1 MKLLS
6 LYASNFK
13 KLKFEVPIEFKEGL
27 TLISGLNEAGK
38 SSILDA
44 ILFALFARVTRPP
57 GKTRNEDIIAYNTNE
72 ATVILDLEV
81 ESRRYRVTRQ
91 IYRTKASKARL
102 DEVLPDNQL
111 KPVAVEVKRV
121 TEEIE
126 KILGGITFDEIVS
139 SNVVAQKDLNRLVQL
154 RSDARKK
161 VINVFLN
168 LDSFNVVLDELNEER
183 KELEGTGISRPGL
196 VNIEK
201 QRLETLREEL
211 KESRRRGLE
220 IDKLEDENKRKAEA
234 LIDLRKDYDRLKQ
247 LQEQLTEY
255 DEALRKK
262 NDLETKLDFSQKELK
277 TFEDQVSY
285 SNNQISAYS
294 KNLENYAELS
304 EVETS
309 LDQVKG
315 KIDSIRQHEAE
326 IRDAEQRQKDLSG
339 EVTSLKSELGDFDY
353 QKLQKLRQSKT
364 RVKPFAVGTAAAFGL
379 AFVVFII
386 GFPIPA
392 VALAVLGAV
401 SLAFL
406 IREING
412 TTKLA
417 VMERLAAK
425 SDLLESKN
433 KDLQIASAS
442 LDLAKSQKS
451 SIENDVL
458 VVCSG
463 ITRYGSIFE
472 TAKQQGGAVAVA
484 EAMMA
489 QAQRERREADKL
501 TQSVQT
507 LKNQLNQTIKRFDL
521 SSHTQRVREL
531 NEQLVNF
538 VLPPLPP
545 SIEFSDRLL
554 RNTIQEKEG
563 VAQNVSKSTTEIDS
577 NKTRIDED
585 RKYLE
590 DHADIESKVRDQEKK
605 VQGLEHKIRVVKS
618 AIEATEKTSESLSNR
633 VKPGVER
640 YMAHVLPAITSGR
653 YKAVRLDQDYNLE
666 VWDPEAGE
674 FMSKDVFSGGTE
686 DQMLLA
692 LRLSF
697 AQALLPEVY
706 GRKPEF
712 LFLDEPLGSSDE
724 VRRTGILEFLE
735 TGLRDS
741 FKQIFLISH
750 VGGLEQEIPNII
762 KLEDGKVVNISPSGY
777 L

>member
-1 MKLLS
+1 M
-6 LYASNFK
+6 
-13 KLKFEVPIEFKEGL
+13 
-27 TLISGLNEAGK
+27 
-38 SSILDA
+38 
-44 ILFALFARVTRPP
+44 
-57 GKTRNEDIIAYNTNE
+57 
-72 ATVILDLEV
+72 
-81 ESRRYRVTRQ
+81 
-91 IYRTKASKARL
+91 
-102 DEVLPDNQL
+102 
-111 KPVAVEVKRV
+111 
-121 TEEIE
+121 
-126 KILGGITFDEIVS
+126 
-139 SNVVAQKDLNRLVQL
+139 
-154 RSDARKK
+154 
-161 VINVFLN
+161 
-168 LDSFNVVLDELNEER
+168 
-183 KELEGTGISRPGL
+183 
-196 VNIEK
+196 
-201 QRLETLREEL
+201 
-211 KESRRRGLE
+211 
-220 IDKLEDENKRKAEA
+220 
-234 LIDLRKDYDRLKQ
+234 
-247 LQEQLTEY
+247 TEY
-255 DEALRKK
+255 DEARRKK

-294 KNLENYAELS
+294 KNLENYAGLS

-315 KIDSIRQHEAE
+315 KIDSIQQHEAE

-339 EVTSLKSELGDFDY
+339 EVTSLKIELGDFDY

-386 GFPIPA
+386 GFLGPA

-406 IREING
+406 IREIDG

-458 VVCSG
+458 IVCSG
-463 ITRYGSIFE
+463 ITRYGSIFQ

-489 QAQRERREADKL
+489 QAQSERREADKL

-507 LKNQLNQTIKRFDL
+507 LRNQLNQTIKRFDL

-577 NKTRIDED
+577 NITRINED

-590 DHADIESKVRDQEKK
+590 GHADIESKVSDQEKK
-605 VQGLEHKIRVVKS
+605 VQGLEHRIRVVKS

-762 KLEDGKVVNISPSGY
+762 KLEDGKVVNISRSGY

>member
-44 ILFALFARVTRPP
+44 ILYALFARVTRPP

-72 ATVILDLEV
+72 TTVILDLEV
-81 ESRRYRVTRQ
+81 EGRRYRVTRQ

-168 LDSFNVVLDELNEER
+168 LDSFNVVLEELNEER

-201 QRLETLREEL
+201 QRLDGLRKEL
-211 KESRRRGLE
+211 EESRRRGLE
-220 IDKLEDENKRKAEA
+220 IDKLEDENKRKAET

-247 LQEQLTEY
+247 IQEQLTEY
-255 DEALRKK
+255 GEVLRKK
-262 NDLETKLDFSQKELK
+262 NDLKTNLDFTQKELK
-277 TFEDQVSY
+277 TFEDQVSDFEK
-285 SNNQISAYS
+285 QIMAFS
-294 KNLENYAELS
+294 KNLENYAGLS
-304 EVETS
+304 DVETS
-309 LDQVKG
+309 LDQVKE
-315 KIDSIRQHEAE
+315 KVESIRQHEAE
-326 IRDAEQRQKDLSG
+326 IRDAQERQKDLSD
-339 EVTSLKSELGDFDY
+339 EVSLLKSEIGDFDY
-353 QKLQKLRQSKT
+353 QKLQRLRQSRN
-364 RVKPFAVGTAAAFGL
+364 RVRPFVAGTVLAFGL
-379 AFVVFII
+379 AFIIFII
-386 GFPIPA
+386 GFLIPA

-406 IREING
+406 IREISG

-417 VMERLAAK
+417 AMERLASK

-433 KDLQIASAS
+433 KDLQTSSAS
-442 LDLAKSQKS
+442 LDLAKSQKL
-451 SIENDVL
+451 SIENAVL
-458 VVCSG
+458 AICSAIG
-463 ITRYGSIFE
+463 RYGSIFE
-472 TAKQQGGAVAVA
+472 TAKQQGATAVA

-489 QAQRERREADKL
+489 QVKSERREADKL

-507 LKNQLNQTIKRFDL
+507 LNSQMEQTKQRFDL
-521 SSHTQRVREL
+521 SSHTQRAEDL
-531 NEQLVNF
+531 NDRLASIIF
-538 VLPPLPP
+538 PPLPP
-545 SIEFSDRLL
+545 SIEFSDQLL

-563 VAQNVSKSTTEIDS
+563 VAQNVRQSTTEIDS
-577 NKTRIDED
+577 NKGRITED

-605 VQGLEHKIRVVKS
+605 VQELEHKIRVVKS
-618 AIEATEKTSESLSNR
+618 AIDATEKTSESLSNR

-724 VRRTGILEFLE
+724 VRRSGILEFLE

-750 VGGLEQEIPNII
+750 VGGLEEEIPHTI
-762 KLEDGKVVNISPSGY
+762 KLEDGKVVNVSPSGY

>member
-1 MKLLS
+1 VKLLS

-13 KLKFEVPIEFKEGL
+13 KLKFEVPTEFKEGL

-72 ATVILDLEV
+72 ATVRLDLEV

-168 LDSFNVVLDELNEER
+168 LDSFNVVLEELNDER

-201 QRLETLREEL
+201 QRLDALREEL
-211 KESRRRGLE
+211 EESRRRGVE

-234 LIDLRKDYDRLKQ
+234 LIDLGKEYGRLKL

-255 DEALRKK
+255 DESMRKK
-262 NDLETKLDFSQKELK
+262 NDLETKLEFSQKELK
-277 TFEDQVSY
+277 TFEDNVSFLD
-285 SNNQISAYS
+285 NQISANS

-304 EVETS
+304 AIETS

-326 IRDAEQRQKDLSG
+326 IRDAQQRQKDLSG
-339 EVTSLKSELGDFDY
+339 EVSLLKTELGDFDY
-353 QKLQKLRQSKT
+353 QKLQKLRQSKN
-364 RVKPFAVGTAAAFGL
+364 RVRPFAVGTAAAFGL
-379 AFVVFII
+379 AFVAFLI
-386 GFPIPA
+386 GFLIPA
-392 VALAVLGAV
+392 VALAVLGAL

-406 IREING
+406 IREISG

-417 VMERLAAK
+417 VMERLAK
-425 SDLLESKN
+425 RSDLLESKN

-451 SIENDVL
+451 SIENDLL
-458 VVCSG
+458 VACTS
-463 ITRYGSIFE
+463 ISRYGSILE
-472 TAKQQGGAVAVA
+472 TAKQQRAVSVA
-484 EAMMA
+484 EAMMG
-489 QAQRERREADKL
+489 QVQSERREADKL
-501 TQSVQT
+501 TQSVQA
-507 LKNQLNQTIKRFDL
+507 LKNQLDQTIKRFDL
-521 SSHTQRVREL
+521 STHTQRVKEL
-531 NEQLVNF
+531 NDQLVNV

-545 SIEFSDRLL
+545 SIVFSDQLL
-554 RNTIQEKEG
+554 RDTFQEKEM
-563 VAQNVSKSTTEIDS
+563 VARNISKSTEAIDS
-577 NKTRIDED
+577 NKRRIDED

-590 DHADIESKVRDQEKK
+590 DHADIESKVGDQEKK
-605 VQGLEHKIRVVKS
+605 VQELEHKIRVVKS
-618 AIEATEKTSESLSNR
+618 AIDATEKTSESLSNR

-735 TGLRDS
+735 TGLRNS